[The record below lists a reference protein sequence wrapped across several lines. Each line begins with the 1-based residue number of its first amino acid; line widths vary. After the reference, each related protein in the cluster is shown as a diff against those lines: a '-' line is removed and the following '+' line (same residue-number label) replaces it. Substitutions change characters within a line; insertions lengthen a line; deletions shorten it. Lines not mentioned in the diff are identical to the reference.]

1 VRSLL
6 KFLVRLRKKQLTEQE
21 VRWPLMAQMFFTGCL
36 LYSGC
41 YSLFAV
47 SSGVPALKAADRTS
61 SEMATD
67 GTKDVVQVV
76 CGI

>member
-1 VRSLL
+1 
-6 KFLVRLRKKQLTEQE
+6 
-21 VRWPLMAQMFFTGCL
+21 MATDGANVFTGCL

-47 SSGVPALKAADRTS
+47 SSGVPAQKAADRTS

-67 GTKDVVQVV
+67 GTNDVVQVV